1 MIHAVESYYNFTEES
16 TTIKAV
22 PNLVKIYTFYWY
34 ITISSINWDQ
44 VESPNFKYHEMF
56 MNAAEITFGIFMH
69 NGNRIYLVCSI
80 CKHTSIS
87 ISTAQI
93 DLGDAPPPSPV
104 YKLLDLPDKF
114 KSTFDPSDFFFSA
127 YILNF
132 QLIGTIWP
140 HDKTRW
146 FLKTL
151 KIKLSSWMLLV
162 LLS

>member
-1 MIHAVESYYNFTEES
+1 LIHAVESYYNFTEES

-22 PNLVKIYTFYWY
+22 LNLVKIYTFYWY

-56 MNAAEITFGIFMH
+56 MNAVEMTFRIFMH

-87 ISTAQI
+87 ISLTCLQTSWSSRQI
-93 DLGDAPPPSPV
+93 QINIWSQW
-104 YKLLDLPDKF
+104 
-114 KSTFDPSDFFFSA
+114 FFFYSA

-140 HDKTRW
+140 HDKIRW

>member
-22 PNLVKIYTFYWY
+22 LNLVKIYTFYWY

-44 VESPNFKYHEMF
+44 VESPNYKYHGMF
-56 MNAAEITFGIFMH
+56 MNAAEMTFRIFMH

-93 DLGDAPPPSPV
+93 APGDLPSP
-104 YKLLDLPDKF
+104 LTCLQT
-114 KSTFDPSDFFFSA
+114 SWSSRQIQINIWSQWFFFIQHTSWTFNSLER
-127 YILNF
+127 YD
-132 QLIGTIWP
+132 
-140 HDKTRW
+140 HM
-146 FLKTL
+146 
-151 KIKLSSWMLLV
+151 IKSDGF
-162 LLS
+162 